1 MIQVCNMFIIR
12 FIEFFLTELY
22 FSGKSTRLCERHFT
36 NDMFVVQS
44 MDSNYY
50 RQQRTLKRRRLRPS
64 AVPTIFP
71 NCPTFMT
78 KSAAPIRSTTSS
90 AASRFNREEI
100 SHELHVDAFFDD
112 DKVSDLSDLTS
123 KLKLSVLP
131 SGFFLSEVESG
142 VLIYLLN
149 TDDIPCIST
158 SLFIKILFVVV
169 CL

>member
-1 MIQVCNMFIIR
+1 
-12 FIEFFLTELY
+12 
-22 FSGKSTRLCERHFT
+22 
-36 NDMFVVQS
+36 MFVVQS

-100 SHELHVDAFFDD
+100 SHELHVDAFFYD

-149 TDDIPCIST
+149 TDLSNPICRGMLIEVISIFQK
-158 SLFIKILFVVV
+158 LL
-169 CL
+169 

>member
-1 MIQVCNMFIIR
+1 
-12 FIEFFLTELY
+12 
-22 FSGKSTRLCERHFT
+22 
-36 NDMFVVQS
+36 

-131 SGFFLSEVESG
+131 SGFFLSEVEAG
-142 VLIYLLN
+142 VLKCLLN

-158 SLFIKILFVVV
+158 SFFINFDLSWNAYRSNFNLPKSSLTILSSTIETVSSV
-169 CL
+169 LHDE